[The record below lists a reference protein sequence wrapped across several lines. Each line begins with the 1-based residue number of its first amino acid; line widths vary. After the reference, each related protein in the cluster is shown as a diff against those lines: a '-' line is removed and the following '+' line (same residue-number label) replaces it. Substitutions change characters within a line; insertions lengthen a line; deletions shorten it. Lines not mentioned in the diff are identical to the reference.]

1 MKERQFLSLL
11 DHTAP
16 NLSFQNEPS
25 WMSDRRASALEQLPE
40 LDLPGTNLEDWR
52 RTDVRGLSIDQ
63 FFLPTPEDIVPDL
76 GPVQP
81 ENTEQLAGLMMQQNG
96 VTLDQ
101 IGELDS
107 VYFAD
112 FQTALKEKPDLLR
125 EYMGQAIRRNPSKD
139 RSIFDVMQSAF
150 LQGGYVLYIPT
161 GVVVEKP
168 FQVFKT
174 LNGSSVADFSNTL
187 IIAEDNSQATVLEL
201 QGSARENQAGLHCG
215 AVEIFVGSNAHLNFV
230 QIQDFNQQTWNFST
244 QRALIQQS
252 ANLRWITACLGSRL
266 SKIDQLAELSESGAN
281 VDMLGLAFAQKRQH
295 LDVHTYQKHSAAHTT
310 SDLLYQNVL
319 TDRSR
324 TVWRGMIEVV
334 KGAQEIDAY
343 QKNENLLLDK
353 RARADTIPG
362 LEILADEVRCTH
374 GATAGP
380 VDPEQVYYLMSRGLS
395 PEWAERTVVE
405 GFFEPILQRI
415 PSIDL
420 RQRLTESVQNKLAM
434 AHKT

>member
-1 MKERQFLSLL
+1 MKERQTLSLI
-11 DHTAP
+11 DYTVS
-16 NLSFQNEPS
+16 NFSFQNEPD
-25 WMSDRRASALEQLPE
+25 WMLSRRSSALEQLPE
-40 LDLPGTNLEDWR
+40 LNLPSTNLEDWR

-101 IGELDS
+101 IGKLDG

-112 FQTALKEKPDLLR
+112 FQTALKEKPDLLQ
-125 EYMGQAIRRNPSKD
+125 EYMGRAIRRNPSKD
-139 RSIFDVMQSAF
+139 RSIFDVMQNAF
-150 LQGGYVLYIPT
+150 LQGGYVLYIPA

-174 LNGSSVADFSNTL
+174 LNGNSVADFSNTL
-187 IIAEDNSQATVLEL
+187 VIAEDNSQATILEL
-201 QGSARENQAGLHCG
+201 QGSARVNQAGLHCG
-215 AVEIFVGSNAHLNFV
+215 AVEIFLGSNAHLNFV

-266 SKIDQLAELSESGAN
+266 SKIDQLAELSGSGAN

-324 TVWRGMIEVV
+324 TVWRGMIEVA

-405 GFFEPILQRI
+405 GFFEPVLQRI
-415 PSIDL
+415 PSTDL